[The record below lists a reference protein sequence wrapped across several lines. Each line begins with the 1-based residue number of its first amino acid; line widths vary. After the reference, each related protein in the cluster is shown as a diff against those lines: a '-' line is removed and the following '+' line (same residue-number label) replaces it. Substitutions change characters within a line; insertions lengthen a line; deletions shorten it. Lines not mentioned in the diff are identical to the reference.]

1 MTNGANLIQVL
12 QFKTGWLYLN
22 SLLTGVDVYHA
33 MVPGGPCPATSNA
46 RTTSVEIQAIYHFT
60 RLVCYQG
67 FLQSLLPYEL
77 KDTNTIQIIRLVKGK
92 TEL

>member
-1 MTNGANLIQVL
+1 MTNAVNLIQVL

-33 MVPGGPCPATSNA
+33 MLHDGPCPATSNA
-46 RTTSVEIQAIYHFT
+46 RTTSVETQSIYRFT
-60 RLVCYQG
+60 RLVCCQD
-67 FLQSLLPYEL
+67 FLQSLMPDEL
-77 KDTNTIQIIRLVKGK
+77 RDTNTLQIIRLVKGK